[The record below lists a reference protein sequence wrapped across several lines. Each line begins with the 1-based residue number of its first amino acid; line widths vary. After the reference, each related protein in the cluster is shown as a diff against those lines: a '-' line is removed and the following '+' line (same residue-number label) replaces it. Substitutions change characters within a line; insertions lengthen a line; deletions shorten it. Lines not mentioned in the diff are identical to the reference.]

1 MEEGEGR
8 ATLVSLLKL
17 TTCVAAIAL
26 KQANAPIRCV
36 RGFANSSLSC
46 LPASIRVQLF
56 AHPSAP
62 PNLIQPAPATWT
74 SSAGELGSGC
84 VCSTSR
90 RTSVIAHPPPH
101 TGTERGQRGWCADQR
116 LVGWRGRPLA
126 LLPEHVTRLTL
137 GPGFV
142 SFVYCSVLLPT
153 VVGLFGVGC
162 LLRAL
167 YIQARPSVTF
177 KGISWIFRMKMVR
190 WFLVRALCADVW
202 FVCRR

>member
-56 AHPSAP
+56 AHPSDP
-62 PNLIQPAPATWT
+62 PNLMQLAPATWT

-90 RTSVIAHPPPH
+90 RTSVIAHPPRTQGPS
-101 TGTERGQRGWCADQR
+101 ADSEAGA
-116 LVGWRGRPLA
+116 LTNGSWVG
-126 LLPEHVTRLTL
+126 
-137 GPGFV
+137 
-142 SFVYCSVLLPT
+142 
-153 VVGLFGVGC
+153 VVDL
-162 LLRAL
+162 
-167 YIQARPSVTF
+167 S
-177 KGISWIFRMKMVR
+177 
-190 WFLVRALCADVW
+190 LC
-202 FVCRR
+202 FQNT